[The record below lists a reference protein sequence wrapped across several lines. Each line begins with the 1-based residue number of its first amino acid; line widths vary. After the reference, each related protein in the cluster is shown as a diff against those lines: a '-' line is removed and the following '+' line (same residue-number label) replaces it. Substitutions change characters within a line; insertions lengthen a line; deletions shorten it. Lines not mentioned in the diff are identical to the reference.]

1 MFTENGDFFTPDMI
15 GMSKARLA
23 ELRTGFARS
32 MPAGW
37 LRDSLNQTLAGSKAS
52 AAAGP

>member
-1 MFTENGDFFTPDMI
+1 MV

-23 ELRTGFARS
+23 ELRTGFARA